1 MGCLY
6 VQNPIHLP
14 ELSHICILQLQVQ
27 QTSDRILLCLAES
40 VDAEFADSDYGTWV
54 YMDFGIMAVSETDLP
69 LKDGCPTIS

>member
-40 VDAEFADSDYGTWV
+40 VDAEFADSDYG
-54 YMDFGIMAVSETDLP
+54 A
-69 LKDGCPTIS
+69 